1 MECPLWNDIF
11 SNIFHLSQVHF
22 AKLQSS
28 HCHFSIWLFCQ
39 IFAFTN
45 LPSPH
50 CQILPSPHCPIVKSM
65 LPRLHFEV
73 VDSTQSLFYLCS
85 CSELTIVA
93 KIQQERTIAEF
104 VQKNRVKTLLLL
116 ILVTDLLLPYRSSN
130 KQKTVT
136 HLLMLSDNHMKT
148 SLPFTFCISL
158 FIITRVTILYSAA
171 K

>member
-1 MECPLWNDIF
+1 M
-11 SNIFHLSQVHF
+11 HF

-28 HCHFSIWLFCQ
+28 HCHFSIWLVCQ
-39 IFAFTN
+39 FFAFTN

-50 CQILPSPHCPIVKSM
+50 CQILPSPHCPIVKFM

-73 VDSTQSLFYLCS
+73 VDSTQSLFYLRS

-104 VQKNRVKTLLLL
+104 VQKNRVTTLLLL
-116 ILVTDLLLPYRSSN
+116 LVTDLLLPYRSSN

-136 HLLMLSDNHMKT
+136 HLLMSSDNHMIT

-158 FIITRVTILYSAA
+158 FIITGVMILYSAA